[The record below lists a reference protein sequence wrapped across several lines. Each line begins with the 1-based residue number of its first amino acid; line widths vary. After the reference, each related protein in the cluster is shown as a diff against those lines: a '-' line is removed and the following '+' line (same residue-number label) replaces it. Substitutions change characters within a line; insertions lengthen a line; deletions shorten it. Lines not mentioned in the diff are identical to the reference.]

1 MVTGHLFVPGAKGL
15 ALLDPVLVALE
26 LQGAPLALEIPGEV
40 VAVVREGQGPQPG
53 IGLRVTVPKH
63 LPPIAAHILE
73 GRWADAAALLLMQA
87 VEEPQPTRRA
97 AGARSGGFQT
107 LERPPS
113 SSPTPAAPRAPART
127 PASNPSGAGPAP
139 YSRPFQR
146 ATSTPA
152 KPDEAKP
159 IRAARPLQHSIPSGA
174 RAIMEVEPGGS
185 KFPRVSTN
193 PQTPPPPPPSGS
205 VARVATLTPDEAPA
219 RVKAPSTPPE
229 GLPGASTALSRAPA
243 DPKDERKKAG
253 DPAKI
258 GAEAAAYLKRCEG
271 ANHYKLLNLDP
282 QADARAIR
290 QAYSALMMR
299 FHPDNY
305 YRKLDKPAQDTL
317 ELLYQKITEAYETL
331 AVAEKRTAY
340 DMKIGN
346 YKGGE
351 GQEQERK
358 QQLERWRQT
367 SFESSNPKQAKMA
380 QDLYAEAR
388 KAWEKGRRADALAKL
403 KLALQVHPHHVE
415 AKALLAQAEQG

>member
-1 MVTGHLFVPGAKGL
+1 MTTGHLFVPGAKGF
-15 ALLDPVLVALE
+15 ALLDPVTVALE

-53 IGLRVTVPKH
+53 VGLRVSVPKH
-63 LPPIAAHILE
+63 LPPIAAHIIE
-73 GRWADAAALLLMQA
+73 GRWADAAALLLLQA
-87 VEEPQPTRRA
+87 VEDPQPKRSS
-97 AGARSGGFQT
+97 AGARSGGFQALDRAST
-107 LERPPS
+107 TTPNRPS
-113 SSPTPAAPRAPART
+113 APPLART
-127 PASNPSGAGPAP
+127 PSSTPSGANPTP

-146 ATSTPA
+146 ATAAST

-159 IRAARPLQHSIPSGA
+159 IRAARPLQHSIPAGA
-174 RAIMEVEPGGS
+174 RAIVEVEPGNP

-205 VARVATLTPDEAPA
+205 VTRLTLPTPDELPA
-219 RVKAPSTPPE
+219 RKTPPPE

-351 GQEQERK
+351 GNEQERK

-380 QDLYAEAR
+380 QELYVEAR
-388 KAWEKGRRADALAKL
+388 KAWEKGRRAEALAKL